1 MEKPW
6 LRFYEE
12 KVPFSIDYPPVPMT
26 YLFDEAVRKGSD
38 TPALIFFGNR
48 ITYGQLNRWVER
60 FAGALHHL
68 GIKKGDRVAI
78 ILPNLPQYPIAH
90 FALMRLGAIIVPTNP
105 MYVERELAYQL
116 RDSGAVAAIVLDL
129 IYHRLK
135 AAWPRTQVK
144 QVIVTGVKE
153 YLPPLLKL
161 LYPLKEMKEGIR
173 PKVERE
179 EGVHLFSE
187 LMRRDY
193 GAPPEVKLTPDDTAL
208 FLYTGGTTGIS
219 KGAILT
225 HRNIVANVFQTK
237 SWMSD
242 IQDGKE
248 MILSVLPFFH
258 SYGMTACLHLAVL
271 SRSTQILLPR
281 FDTKQVLKAIHRYR
295 VTIFPGV
302 PTMYVAI
309 NNYPEV
315 RKYDLSSIRACVSG
329 GASLPGEV
337 QRRFEEM
344 TGGKLVEGYGL
355 SEASPVTHVNPLYGR
370 RKEGSIGI
378 PLPDTEARVVDLH
391 TREPLPP
398 GEAGELA
405 VRGPQV
411 MKGYWNKPEE
421 TTRVFHGDWLL
432 TGDIA
437 RMDEDGYFYLVDRK
451 KDIIVTRGYN
461 VYPREVEEIL
471 YTHPKVMEAAVIG
484 VPDQYLGEKI
494 KAFVVLKEGETATED
509 ELIQF
514 CQGKLAKYKLP
525 KAVEFRKELPKSL
538 IGKVLRR
545 VLAEEERAKLQK
557 AAVEQV
563 AEK

>member
-1 MEKPW
+1 MEKQW
-6 LRFYEE
+6 LKFYEE
-12 KVPFSIDYPPVPMT
+12 KVPLSIDYPPVPMT
-26 YLFDEAVRKGSD
+26 YFFNETVRKGSD
-38 TPALIFFGNR
+38 TTALIFFGNR
-48 ITYGQLNRWVER
+48 ISYGQLRQWVER
-60 FAGALHHL
+60 FAGALYHL
-68 GIKKGDRVAI
+68 GIRRGDRVAI
-78 ILPNLPQYPIAH
+78 ILPNLPQYLIAH
-90 FALMRLGAIIVPTNP
+90 FALMKLGAIIVPTNP
-105 MYVERELAYQL
+105 MYVERELEYQL

-129 IYHRLK
+129 IYHRLR
-135 AAWPRTQVK
+135 AAWPRTPVK

-161 LYPLKEMKEGIR
+161 LYPLKEIKEGIR

-179 EGVHLFSE
+179 EGVHIFSE
-187 LMRRDY
+187 LMKKDY
-193 GAPPEVKLTPDDTAL
+193 KAPPEVQLSPDETAL

-225 HRNIVANVFQTK
+225 HRNIVANVFQIKT
-237 SWMSD
+237 WMWD
-242 IQDGKE
+242 LREGKE
-248 MILSVLPFFH
+248 VILSVLPFFH

-281 FDTKQVLKAIHRYR
+281 FDTKQVLKVIDKYK

-315 RKYDLSSIRACVSG
+315 SKYDLSSIRACVSG

-337 QRRFEEM
+337 QRRFEEL

-378 PLPDTEARVVDLH
+378 PLPDTEAQVVDLH
-391 TREPLPP
+391 TRKPLPP
-398 GEAGELA
+398 GEVGELA

-421 TTRVFHGDWLL
+421 NTGAFHGDWLL

-437 RMDEDGYFYLVDRK
+437 RMDEEGYFYLVDRK

-461 VYPREVEEIL
+461 VYPREVEEVL
-471 YTHPKVMEAAVIG
+471 YAHPKVLEVAVVG
-484 VPDQYLGEKI
+484 VPDQYMGEKI
-494 KAFVVLKEGETATED
+494 KAFVVLKEGEETTE
-509 ELIQF
+509 EEIIRF
-514 CQGKLAKYKLP
+514 CQGRLAKYKLP
-525 KAVEFRKELPKSL
+525 KVVEFRKELPKSL

-557 AAVEQV
+557 AGVKQV
-563 AEK
+563 